1 MSSKQDGFEG
11 LRESIASAFDDGLRR
26 VMSGEDDAFAS
37 AISIAEESHGALR
50 AVIGLMVDRDA
61 EAGSGAKIE
70 GIRRNDLAQ
79 LLCLVNRRIGEAV
92 SQARDTKAE
101 RRKEAQQQE
110 RAPISR
116 KKAGGA
122 SMHVVGTSRNA
133 PGEGAR

>member
-1 MSSKQDGFEG
+1 MSSKQDGYEE
-11 LRESIASAFDDGLRR
+11 LKESIASAFDDGLRR

-61 EAGSGAKIE
+61 EPGSGAKIE

-92 SQARDTKAE
+92 SQARETKD
-101 RRKEAQQQE
+101 RRRSDGQQHG
-110 RAPISR
+110 RTTDGSR
-116 KKAGGA
+116 KG
-122 SMHVVGTSRNA
+122 R
-133 PGEGAR
+133 GARMQLVGAARHTGGHEQ

>member
-1 MSSKQDGFEG
+1 MSSKQDGYDG

-37 AISIAEESHGALR
+37 AIAIAEESRGALR

-61 EAGSGAKIE
+61 EPGSGAKIE

-92 SQARDTKAE
+92 SQARDMKGE
-101 RRKEAQQQE
+101 RREAQQEE
-110 RAPISR
+110 RAARARR
-116 KKAGGA
+116 KSGRA
-122 SMHVVGTSRNA
+122 SMRVVGRIGDA
-133 PGEGAR
+133 PERGA